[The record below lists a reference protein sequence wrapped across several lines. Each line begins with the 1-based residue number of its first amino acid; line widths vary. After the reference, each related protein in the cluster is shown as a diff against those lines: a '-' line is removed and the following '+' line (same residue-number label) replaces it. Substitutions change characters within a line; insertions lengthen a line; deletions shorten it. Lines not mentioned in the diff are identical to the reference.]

1 MGFLEHNSSYFC
13 VLMGSL
19 STHEKKKPDFLKT
32 NLHELIS
39 AKKKPIFVLK
49 HQEKLK
55 MKKVFL
61 LKSLFLCITST
72 FG

>member
-39 AKKKPIFVLK
+39 AKKKPIFVL
-49 HQEKLK
+49 
-55 MKKVFL
+55 
-61 LKSLFLCITST
+61 
-72 FG
+72 

>member
-1 MGFLEHNSSYFC
+1 MKTLFFLNNIKLKVGMGFLEHNSSYFC

-39 AKKKPIFVLK
+39 AKKNPIFVL
-49 HQEKLK
+49 
-55 MKKVFL
+55 
-61 LKSLFLCITST
+61 
-72 FG
+72 